1 MPAGKIVKWV
11 EDRGFGFIQED
22 GEKGYL
28 GDFVHI
34 TAMPDQQTPKVGD
47 RFDFD
52 RVTGM
57 DGRSK
62 AVNVRAVTSWGDAA
76 YL

>member
-1 MPAGKIVKWV
+1 MPSGRIIKWMT
-11 EDRGFGFIQED
+11 DRGFGFIQED
-22 GEKGYL
+22 GERGNA

-34 TAMPDQQTPKVGD
+34 TSMPDHDAPRIGQ
-47 RFDFD
+47 RFDYD

-62 AVNVRAVTSWGDAA
+62 AVNVREVTTWGEAA

>member
-1 MPAGKIVKWV
+1 MASGRIIKWMT
-11 EDRGFGFIQED
+11 DRGFGFIQED
-22 GEKGYL
+22 GERGNA

-34 TAMPDQQTPKVGD
+34 SAMPDAEAPRIGQ

-57 DGRSK
+57 DGRTK
-62 AVNVRAVTSWGDAA
+62 AVNVREVTTWGEAA

>member
-1 MPAGKIVKWV
+1 MPSGRIIKWV
-11 EDRGFGFIQED
+11 KDRGFGFIQSD
-22 GEKGYL
+22 GDSGNAGE
-28 GDFVHI
+28 FVHI
-34 TAMPDQQTPKVGD
+34 SAMPDHEEPKLGQ

-52 RVTGM
+52 RVVGI

-62 AVNVRAVTSWGDAA
+62 AVNVREVTSWGDAA

>member
-1 MPAGKIVKWV
+1 MASGRIIKWV
-11 EDRGFGFIQED
+11 TDRGFGFIQED
-22 GEKGYL
+22 GSRGND

-34 TAMPDQQTPKVGD
+34 SAMPDAEAPRIGQ

-52 RVTGM
+52 RVTGI
-57 DGRSK
+57 DGRTK
-62 AVNVRAVTSWGDAA
+62 AVNVREVTTWGEAA

>member
-1 MPAGKIVKWV
+1 MPSGRIIKWMTN
-11 EDRGFGFIQED
+11 RGFGFIQED
-22 GEKGYL
+22 GERGNA

-34 TAMPDQQTPKVGD
+34 SAMPDAEAPRIGQ

-52 RVTGM
+52 RMTCM
-57 DGRSK
+57 DGRTK
-62 AVNVRAVTSWGDAA
+62 AVNVREVTTWGEAA